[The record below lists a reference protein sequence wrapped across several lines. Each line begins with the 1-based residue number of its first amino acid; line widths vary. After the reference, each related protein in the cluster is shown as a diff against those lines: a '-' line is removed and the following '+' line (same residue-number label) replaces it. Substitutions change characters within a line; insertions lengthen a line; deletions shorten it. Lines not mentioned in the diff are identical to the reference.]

1 MQHLRVVPSVN
12 NVRIQT
18 VVFLVTQCSLV
29 GRYQHF
35 RRTCCLHL
43 QGW

>member
-1 MQHLRVVPSVN
+1 
-12 NVRIQT
+12 
-18 VVFLVTQCSLV
+18 VFSVTQCSLV
-29 GRYQHF
+29 GWYQYF